1 MPTYRLGS
9 SPLVHAP
16 GLIKWAINAYAF
28 PRDRA
33 VILRVVT
40 ETWPGLPE
48 EHAILLL
55 SRALAYK
62 LDDDAVVLEIL
73 ENTATAAPA
82 EPCVRAT
89 SRGTGEI
96 GQ

>member
-16 GLIKWAINAYAF
+16 GLIEWAINAYAF

-48 EHAILLL
+48 EHAVLLL
-55 SRALAYK
+55 SPAISYK
-62 LDDDAVVLEIL
+62 RDDDTVIPEIS
-73 ENTATAAPA
+73 ENTATASPA
-82 EPCVRAT
+82 EPGVRAT
-89 SRGTGEI
+89 SRSTREI

>member
-16 GLIKWAINAYAF
+16 GLIEWAINAYAF

-33 VILRVVT
+33 VVLRVVT

-48 EHAILLL
+48 EHASLVL
-55 SRALAYK
+55 SRALSYN
-62 LDDDAVVLEIL
+62 LDDDTVILEIS
-73 ENTATAAPA
+73 ENTATASPSEAG
-82 EPCVRAT
+82 VSAT
-89 SRGTGEI
+89 SRSTGEI

>member
-1 MPTYRLGS
+1 MPSYRLGS

-16 GLIKWAINAYAF
+16 GLIEWAINAYAF

-48 EHAILLL
+48 AHARLLL
-55 SRALAYK
+55 SRGLSYGLEHDTVI
-62 LDDDAVVLEIL
+62 LDIAEIG
-73 ENTATAAPA
+73 ATAAPA
-82 EPCVRAT
+82 KTATRRAMR
-89 SRGTGEI
+89 SAREA